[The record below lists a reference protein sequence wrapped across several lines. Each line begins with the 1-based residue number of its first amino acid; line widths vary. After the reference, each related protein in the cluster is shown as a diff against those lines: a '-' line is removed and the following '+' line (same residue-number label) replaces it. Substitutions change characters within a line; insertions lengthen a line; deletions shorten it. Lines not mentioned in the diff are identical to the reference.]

1 MLEHS
6 TSKVMSALF
15 KSEESPAGAT
25 SSIHQRA
32 TAASRLP
39 PSLIVII
46 QYTNEHQRE
55 PVGDEEMLHQHRVHL
70 VAHLLFDVLSPL
82 QSGYEWPSFLTA
94 TYFLQSKTW
103 IC

>member
-15 KSEESPAGAT
+15 KSEESPTGPT

-32 TAASRLP
+32 TAAARLP

-55 PVGDEEMLHQHRVHL
+55 PVGDVEMLHQHRVHL
-70 VAHLLFDVLSPL
+70 VVVYLVAHL
-82 QSGYEWPSFLTA
+82 PSFPLNSLDMNGLL
-94 TYFLQSKTW
+94 F
-103 IC
+103 

>member
-6 TSKVMSALF
+6 TSKVMSALPQ
-15 KSEESPAGAT
+15 SEESPAGAT
-25 SSIHQRA
+25 TSIHQRA
-32 TAASRLP
+32 TAAARLP
-39 PSLIVII
+39 PSLIKIVII

-82 QSGYEWPSFLTA
+82 RLQSGYE
-94 TYFLQSKTW
+94 
-103 IC
+103 

>member
-6 TSKVMSALF
+6 TSKVMSALS
-15 KSEESPAGAT
+15 KSEESPAGPT

-32 TAASRLP
+32 TAAARLP

-55 PVGDEEMLHQHRVHL
+55 PVGDVEMLHQHRVHL
-70 VAHLLFDVLSPL
+70 VAHL
-82 QSGYEWPSFLTA
+82 PSFPL
-94 TYFLQSKTW
+94 YSLDMNGLLF
-103 IC
+103 